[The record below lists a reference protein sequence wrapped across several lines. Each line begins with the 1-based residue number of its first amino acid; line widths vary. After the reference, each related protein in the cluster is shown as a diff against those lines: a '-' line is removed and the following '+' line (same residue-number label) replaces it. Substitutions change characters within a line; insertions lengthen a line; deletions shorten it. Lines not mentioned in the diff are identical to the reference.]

1 MGDLRR
7 DFLSKV
13 LDRIEERESR
23 LLVWG
28 IVDGAFQKHELNE
41 LIYPLIDSAL
51 EQELT
56 DFFNPD
62 DVITALLDLKWV
74 VEVELLDLSVGYRSR
89 MAETVRL
96 LQRLRQL
103 FPKHARQSNGW
114 QEAPTLVADFR
125 FHRRLRQYPK
135 RDLPAQ
141 EVLDRIKAT
150 TDDTAILTGIRALIQ
165 DGEGKTRLS
174 GFQVRATERILR
186 SVQSGQ
192 ALATIV
198 TAGTG
203 SGKTLAFYLPALA
216 SITRHLLTG
225 DGLPWVKVVALYPR
239 SELLKDQ
246 LREVIRRSESLGK
259 ALGKVIIRIGALYG
273 DIPSEAQWCNW
284 PRSGEDYICPSL
296 KCIHCNGAMI
306 WNESDHAQATE
317 RLVCRDCHWT
327 ITGDT
332 FPLTRKSLAAASPDI
347 LFTTTEMLNQRLSDN
362 YLNSLFGIGARANR
376 PPELVLLDEVHT
388 YEGRHG
394 AQVAYLLRR
403 WQHLVDQPLRFVG
416 LSATLREAETFFST
430 LTGVRQT
437 LVDEISP
444 NRDELES
451 EGAEYMVALRGDPVS
466 RSALLS
472 TTIQTCMLLQRCL
485 DPKIAD
491 LAQSVGRG
499 AFGQRTFVFTDDLD
513 VTNRLYFDLLSAE
526 GRTSRGIV
534 DARRAPEGGLAV
546 LRRLGTSL
554 SRYRG
559 GQDWRTCEQI
569 GHILSERL
577 NIKRVSSQDRGV
589 DPTADVIVATA
600 ALEVGFDDPSVGAVV
615 QHKAPRG
622 MAGFLQRKGRA
633 GRTRGMRPWTVV
645 VLSDY
650 GRDRIAY
657 QGYDMLFDPELPA
670 RSIPLSNRYIT
681 RMQAVFAAIDFLG
694 QALQEAF
701 PGSVWQDLAAPK
713 KTSRIPRLI
722 KEVRSILEF
731 DNGTRKLE
739 NYISRALRLPE
750 GEVSAVFWEFP
761 RPLMTTVLP
770 TALRRLTSGWSAFG
784 QPEADLQ
791 TQNNPLPDFVP
802 ATLFAD
808 LNLSEVRIDLPRPT
822 GAGDDSGLRGMPV
835 FSALRE
841 FAPGRVSRRF
851 GVQYRTERYW
861 ISPPPAAL
869 RGEAVNDLSI
879 DEFGSYCPLGQFS
892 YFYNS
897 EVIHVPVLRPISLA
911 PAMPDSNISDS
922 SNGRLTWHSQFVP
935 VAEPTWLEAPLGS
948 VWTIRVPRLGF
959 FMHAKHAPVE
969 VRRFATGATAEVG
982 ISPVSR
988 LMVRSEF
995 RQAGQPVALG
1005 AVFPVDGVLFEV
1017 QIPSNLL
1024 ESAHE
1029 ASEKWRAIRTARFFD
1044 TAWRGEALAGI
1055 ASPFLRE
1062 WLAHVF
1068 MSALTY
1074 EAIQTNTSLESASHR
1089 ITTGEASISLDTV
1102 LDVLFQSQAH
1112 YPTDEAELPAQER
1125 LRQDLDQLL
1134 AQPQVLAELENVARY
1149 LWEPITAAWE
1159 PWLRGIYQGTLGA
1172 ALLQTIGDL
1181 CPSINLDDLALDLDR
1196 GPNERPQLA
1205 VIAPG
1210 SIEVWIT
1217 EKNPGGSGLIE
1228 EFMCQYA
1235 EDPRRFFSMVRAS
1248 LEMGEFELID
1258 HQLGKLLHCLT
1269 DAHRSTET
1277 PEVVQRLRA
1286 VTDFGAL
1293 ATTSRDLR
1301 RALLK
1306 DGFSPFHGFVV
1317 SVGNR
1322 ILRPGTGPGTDH
1334 YLADV
1339 IKVWNSQEARLGV
1352 EIDLRVICFWLS
1364 QRSDIDSI
1372 VDEVGIPAGQDRQAW
1387 RMNAIY
1393 GLLWARGRFI
1403 RSAPLQT
1410 RNPFSE
1416 LPPIER
1422 LLVIDTVVDERQR
1435 ISVEDPH
1442 WLDAVQTLLSQGR
1455 LVTLS
1460 CAADKRLL
1468 LGSAIHALITNPVE
1482 SGYLRAF
1489 ARLQG
1494 VRQTKDIFEADFELL
1509 EAVQ

>member
-1 MGDLRR
+1 MLDPRR

-28 IVDGAFQKHELNE
+28 IVDGAFQKAELDE

-51 EQELT
+51 EQGLMA
-56 DFFNPD
+56 FVNPD
-62 DVITALLDLKWV
+62 DVINELLDLKWL
-74 VEVELLDLSVGYRSR
+74 VEAELLDLSVGYRSR

-103 FPKHARQSNGW
+103 FPKHTRQSNGW

-125 FHRRLRQYPK
+125 FHRRRRQYPK
-135 RDLPAQ
+135 RDLPAK
-141 EVLDRIKAT
+141 EVLKRIQSVTEDA
-150 TDDTAILTGIRALIQ
+150 AILTGIHALVQ

-186 SVQSGQ
+186 SLESGQ

-216 SITRHLLTG
+216 SITRHLMAG
-225 DGLPWVKVVALYPR
+225 DGSAWVKVVALYPR

-246 LREVIRRSESLGK
+246 LREVIRRADGLRK
-259 ALGKVIIRIGALYG
+259 AEGTVAIRIGALYS
-273 DIPSEAQWCNW
+273 DVPSEARWCDW
-284 PRSGEDYICPSL
+284 PRSGRDYLCPIL
-296 KCIHCNGAMI
+296 KCIHCSGKMI
-306 WNESDHAQATE
+306 WKESDHAQATE
-317 RLVCRDCHWT
+317 RLICHDCHWT

-332 FPLTRKSLAAASPDI
+332 FPVTRKSLVAAPPDI

-362 YLNSLFGIGARANR
+362 RLNRLFGIGAHASR

-403 WQHLVDQPLRFVG
+403 WQYLVEQPLRFVG
-416 LSATLREAETFFST
+416 LSATLREATSFFST
-430 LTGVRQT
+430 LTGARQA
-437 LVDEISP
+437 LVEEISP
-444 NRDELES
+444 TRDELES

-472 TTIQTCMLLQRCL
+472 TTIQTCMLLPRCL
-485 DPKIAD
+485 DPRTAD
-491 LAQSVGRG
+491 LEQSVSRG

-526 GRTSRGIV
+526 GRTSRGVV
-534 DARRAPEGGLAV
+534 DNQRAPNGGLAV
-546 LRRLGTSL
+546 LRRSGTS
-554 SRYRG
+554 STRYRG
-559 GQDWRTCEQI
+559 GQDWRACEQI
-569 GHILSERL
+569 GHGFSNRL

-589 DPTADVIVATA
+589 DPDADVIVATA

-622 MAGFLQRKGRA
+622 MANFLQRKGRA

-657 QGYDMLFDPELPA
+657 QGYDLLFDPELPA
-670 RSIPLSNRYIT
+670 RSVPLSNRYIT
-681 RMQAVFAAIDFLG
+681 RMQAVFAAIDYFG
-694 QALQEAF
+694 QALQDAL

-713 KTSRIPRLI
+713 QTQRSTRLI
-722 KEVRSILEF
+722 KEVRTILESN
-731 DNGTRKLE
+731 NGTQKLE
-739 NYISRALRLPE
+739 TYVSRALRLPK
-750 GEVSAVFWEFP
+750 GEALAVMWEFP

-770 TALRRLTSGWSAFG
+770 TALRRLTSRWSALG
-784 QPEADLQ
+784 QPETDLQ
-791 TQNNPLPDFVP
+791 SRNNPLPDFVP

-808 LNLSEVRIDLPRPT
+808 LNLAEVRIDLPRRT
-822 GAGDDSGLRGMPV
+822 GADDDSAHPGLPV

-869 RGEAVNDLSI
+869 LGESITNLSI
-879 DEFGSYCPLGQFS
+879 DEFGTYCPLGQFS
-892 YFYNS
+892 YACND
-897 EVIHVPVLRPISLA
+897 EIIHVPVVRPISLA
-911 PAMPDSNISDS
+911 PTMPDAKISDT
-922 SNGRLTWHSQFVP
+922 SNGRLTWHSQFAP
-935 VAEPTWLEAPLGS
+935 ASEPTWLEAPMGS
-948 VWTIRVPRLGF
+948 AWSMRVPRLGF
-959 FMHAKHAPVE
+959 FTHARHAPVE

-982 ISPVSR
+982 VGRRQRLTVS
-988 LMVRSEF
+988 SEF
-995 RQAGQPVALG
+995 RQAEQPVALG
-1005 AVFPVDGVLFEV
+1005 AAYPADGVLFEV
-1017 QIPSNLL
+1017 QIPGNLL
-1024 ESAHE
+1024 ETAHE
-1029 ASEKWRAIRTARFFD
+1029 ASEKWRAIRTARYFD
-1044 TAWRGEALAGI
+1044 TAWRGEALAGV

-1074 EAIQTNTSLESASHR
+1074 EAIQRNASLESASYR
-1089 ITTGEASISLDTV
+1089 IANGEASIALGAV
-1102 LDVLFQSQAH
+1102 LGILFQSQAH
-1112 YPTDEAELPAQER
+1112 YPTDEAELPAQDR

-1134 AQPQVLAELENVARY
+1134 AQPQVIGELENLARY
-1149 LWEPITAAWE
+1149 LWEPITAEWE

-1172 ALLQTIGDL
+1172 ALLKTIGDL
-1181 CPSINLDDLALDLDR
+1181 CPAINLDDLALDLDR
-1196 GPNERPQLA
+1196 GPNARPHLA
-1205 VIAPG
+1205 IMAPG
-1210 SIEVWIT
+1210 AVEVWIT
-1217 EKNPGGSGLIE
+1217 ERNPGGSGLIE
-1228 EFMCQYA
+1228 EFMRHYA

-1258 HQLGKLLHCLT
+1258 HQLGKLLCCLT
-1269 DAHRSTET
+1269 GARGNVET
-1277 PEVVQRLRA
+1277 LEVVRRYRA
-1286 VTDFGAL
+1286 ATDLGSL
-1293 ATTSRDLR
+1293 AATSRDLR
-1301 RALLK
+1301 HALLK

-1322 ILRPGTGPGTDH
+1322 ILRPGAGPGTDR
-1334 YLADV
+1334 YLADA
-1339 IKVWNSQEARLGV
+1339 IKAWNSQEARLGV

-1364 QRSDIDSI
+1364 QKTDIDSI
-1372 VDEVGIPAGQDRQAW
+1372 VDEAGIPPGHDRQAW

-1403 RSAPLQT
+1403 RSAALQT
-1410 RNPFSE
+1410 RNPFLE
-1416 LPPIER
+1416 LPPLER
-1422 LLVIDTVVDERQR
+1422 LLVIDSVVDERQR
-1435 ISVEDPH
+1435 VPVEDPQ
-1442 WLDAVQTLLSQGR
+1442 WLDTVQSLLSQGR

-1460 CAADKRLL
+1460 
-1468 LGSAIHALITNPVE
+1468 GSAENHLQLGAAIHVLITNPVE

-1494 VRQTKDIFEADFELL
+1494 VRQTKDAFEADLELL
-1509 EAVQ
+1509 EAAQ